1 VAAYLVVYDYGIG
14 GLWALVE
21 APSSDSIVELYPE
34 VQIVDSRPEWM
45 DDERY
50 DRLELLWLEDDP
62 PQGLVRAVVADRDRK

>member
-34 VQIVDSRPEWM
+34 VQIVDSSTRV
-45 DDERY
+45 D
-50 DRLELLWLEDDP
+50 
-62 PQGLVRAVVADRDRK
+62 G